1 MNAISGLG
9 MSPLSARAHHS
20 QLKAAMLEK
29 MDSDGSGGVGQ
40 NELETAFADI
50 ASATGLSANGSST
63 DLMARADADGDG
75 SLNADELEQAVQTAF
90 APPQDTQAFLRFRGQ
105 GEQGSGDDLFGK
117 VDADGSGGIDS
128 TELADLM
135 NRMGE
140 SGSDT
145 AASDRL
151 AEQDTDGDGSLSA
164 TEFEA
169 GRPQGPGG
177 PGGPGGMPP
186 PPPAGGASGAASSTE
201 TDPLDTN
208 GDGVVSAEERA
219 AAAEEDP
226 LQALMQSIDS
236 DGDGQISAKEVEG
249 FVHQLAG
256 QLQAAA
262 QAYNATAT
270 SDQDSGSTLSLQA

>member
-1 MNAISGLG
+1 
-9 MSPLSARAHHS
+9 
-20 QLKAAMLEK
+20 
-29 MDSDGSGGVGQ
+29 
-40 NELETAFADI
+40 
-50 ASATGLSANGSST
+50 
-63 DLMARADADGDG
+63 
-75 SLNADELEQAVQTAF
+75 
-90 APPQDTQAFLRFRGQ
+90 
-105 GEQGSGDDLFGK
+105 
-117 VDADGSGGIDS
+117 
-128 TELADLM
+128 M

-140 SGSDT
+140 SDSDT

-151 AEQDTDGDGSLSA
+151 AERDTDGDGSLSA

-177 PGGPGGMPP
+177 PGGGG
-186 PPPAGGASGAASSTE
+186 GAASSTE